1 VLLITLL
8 GTDADVGLGACE
20 FDPSVRPGAEK
31 LSGSLED
38 LEQRLP
44 MFEVDHSTGS

>member
-1 VLLITLL
+1 M
-8 GTDADVGLGACE
+8 GADEGGCGDA
-20 FDPSVRPGAEK
+20 PTMRPWPEK

-44 MFEVDHSTGS
+44 MVVILGCDREDLDKRNNKG